1 MGQSGGWHS
10 WTLGCVACPA
20 SLSQAIQRTTIPRT
34 QLCHT
39 ICQPQYANHTAAS
52 RYHPSHRYHPKAH
65 ATNHAT
71 PPASSKPYSSMIGWF
86 QNTDGNHD
94 DKESFFL
101 PTTQYYGAEHSM
113 HKARRQDTCDFSLPD
128 PLKPSAGAKS
138 QLILSDDNDDNID
151 DNDDDDKDHLCGF
164 CWVKRLVLA
173 CLCQ

>member
-1 MGQSGGWHS
+1 
-10 WTLGCVACPA
+10 
-20 SLSQAIQRTTIPRT
+20 
-34 QLCHT
+34 
-39 ICQPQYANHTAAS
+39 
-52 RYHPSHRYHPKAH
+52 
-65 ATNHAT
+65 
-71 PPASSKPYSSMIGWF
+71 MIGWF

-138 QLILSDDNDDNID
+138 QLTLSDDNDDNID